1 MPVSDSAIIKVPEVS
16 SEYDQSPDAEQV
28 SALVEEKLISKLVF
42 AETLATLVDI
52 DAVGVG
58 SVISTDTES
67 TAVPPAPVQEIL

>member
-1 MPVSDSAIIKVPEVS
+1 VPEELSVIDSVPEVPIDT
-16 SEYDQSPDAEQV
+16 DQSPDAEQV

-42 AETLATLVDI
+42 AETLATLADI